1 MGVPS
6 VSLKGQV
13 IARSNLHGFENRGT
27 PKNHSVT
34 KNVAVLR
41 LVAAYRSRR
50 ELKRIMALALF
61 AVLSVPAHASAA
73 TDSHAKY
80 HGVLPDAYYD
90 GLAMCETGGN
100 WQHSTKSY
108 TGGLGINR
116 QTWRT
121 WSNKP
126 SAKGRTPIEQV
137 KVADAIAFKSHIN
150 PDGRKV
156 WRVGPWGWGC
166 LKGQK
171 HLQKF
176 ICQSRHKDVQR
187 WKRNC

>member
-1 MGVPS
+1 VCGPS
-6 VSLKGQV
+6 WIGCRQQK
-13 IARSNLHGFENRGT
+13 
-27 PKNHSVT
+27 
-34 KNVAVLR
+34 LR
-41 LVAAYRSRR
+41 WLNKT
-50 ELKRIMALALF
+50 LMALPLILALSIPTQ
-61 AVLSVPAHASAA
+61 AQA
-73 TDSHAKY
+73 TADPHAKY
-80 HGVLPDAYYD
+80 HGVLPDAYYNA
-90 GLAMCETGGN
+90 LAQCETGGN

-121 WSNKP
+121 WSNSP
-126 SAKGRTPIEQV
+126 SAKGKTPAQQV

-150 PDGRKV
+150 PDGRKI

-171 HLQKF
+171 SLQRF